1 MGLVVLRFIS
11 GTTGVQRMN
20 AAGLLWGVLF
30 GSIGL
35 GYFLYG
41 RKQKSAMP
49 FVCGLLLMGY
59 TYVFDSPFAIVAV
72 GVVLMAVPYFVRI

>member
-1 MGLVVLRFIS
+1 
-11 GTTGVQRMN
+11 MN

-41 RKQKSAMP
+41 RKQKAPMA
-49 FVCGLLLMGY
+49 FICGLLLMAY
-59 TYVFDSPFAIVAV
+59 TWFVDDTLAIVGV
-72 GVVLMAVPYFVRI
+72 GIVLMAVPYFVRL

>member
-1 MGLVVLRFIS
+1 
-11 GTTGVQRMN
+11 MN
-20 AAGLLWGVLF
+20 ESGLLWGVLF

-49 FVCGLLLMGY
+49 LICGLLLMGY
-59 TYVFDSPFAIVAV
+59 TYFLDSSLAIVAV
-72 GVVLMAVPYFVRI
+72 GGVLMAVPYFVRL